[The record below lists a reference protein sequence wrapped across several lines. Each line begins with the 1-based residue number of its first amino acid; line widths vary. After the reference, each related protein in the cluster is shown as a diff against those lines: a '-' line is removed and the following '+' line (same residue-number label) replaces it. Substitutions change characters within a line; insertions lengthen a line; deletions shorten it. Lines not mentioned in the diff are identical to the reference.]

1 MRLLVVGA
9 GSVGGYFGAKIAAA
23 GRDVTFLV
31 RPQRAA
37 QLRQGLTLRVKEEDT
52 LIPVRLIVAGEEEG
66 HFDAILLAVKAYQ
79 LAGVIDDIRPY
90 CSTDTLIL
98 PVMNGMKH
106 VDTLRSRFGAER
118 VIGGLAQIFASLD
131 EQGRI
136 VDHGAFHDLA
146 YGEWDGSRT
155 SRILALDRHLAG
167 AGFNARLSTHIERDM
182 WEKWAMLASMAAIT
196 CGMDGDIGQVAR
208 APGGPQLVESLFS
221 EVVQVIAAAGQ
232 PLSDTFRS
240 RTLALLTDPSST
252 LTSSMFRDMKAGRPV
267 EADQIIGDLIARG
280 AAAGLATPLLSS
292 VRVRL
297 QVYEQRQSGSHHRN

>member
-1 MRLLVVGA
+1 
-9 GSVGGYFGAKIAAA
+9 
-23 GRDVTFLV
+23 
-31 RPQRAA
+31 
-37 QLRQGLTLRVKEEDT
+37 
-52 LIPVRLIVAGEEEG
+52 
-66 HFDAILLAVKAYQ
+66 
-79 LAGVIDDIRPY
+79 
-90 CSTDTLIL
+90 
-98 PVMNGMKH
+98 
-106 VDTLRSRFGAER
+106 
-118 VIGGLAQIFASLD
+118 
-131 EQGRI
+131 
-136 VDHGAFHDLA
+136 
-146 YGEWDGSRT
+146 
-155 SRILALDRHLAG
+155 
-167 AGFNARLSTHIERDM
+167 M

-252 LTSSMFRDMKAGRPV
+252 LTSSMFRDMKAERPV